1 MKNDHFLNYFLPL
14 GSFSLRSWAGQGVA
28 YVRITSDDKSTTY
41 SCVPNGF

>member
-1 MKNDHFLNYFLPL
+1 MKNDHFLNYFLSF
-14 GSFSLRSWAGQGVA
+14 GSFSLRFWAGKGVA